1 MIQTPEIEIEPLTER
16 NPQPQSQEDIDQDL
30 AAPGPPSDGHP
41 RSLLRQ
47 NPRARLLAL
56 GAGLVLLGAAV
67 LVWRYYAQWES
78 TDDAQID
85 AYINPISARV
95 AGYVIRVHADDNQY
109 VKAGD
114 VLVEIDPTDYSVA
127 VERAQG
133 EYANALANARAAGV
147 NVPITS
153 TSTSSQVASAEADVQ
168 NAQAGIAA
176 AEKQYQAAQATLR
189 QAEANSAK
197 AHDDVDRYKQLVAK
211 EEISQQQ
218 YEQALNT
225 AKAASAA
232 VEAAQAAGAATEQ
245 AVTQAHA
252 RLAQAKAQLRS
263 AQTAPR
269 QVSLIRSRAA
279 AAEADVKT
287 AKAKLDQAELNVRY
301 TTIRAPVDG
310 IVAKRSVQVGQNV
323 QPGQQ
328 LLSVVQI
335 DGVWVTANFKET
347 QLKHMQPGQP
357 AKIRVDAY
365 SRDYE
370 GRVLNIAG
378 GSGAVFSL
386 LPPENATGNYV
397 KVVQRV
403 PVKIVFEKGQDPQH
417 LLRPGMSAQPEVKIQ

>member
-1 MIQTPEIEIEPLTER
+1 MIKTLEIEIEPVTER
-16 NPQPQSQEDIDQDL
+16 NGQPQSQEDIDQDL
-30 AAPGPPSDGHP
+30 AALGPPSDGSP
-41 RSLLRQ
+41 GSLLRE

-95 AGYVIRVHADDNQY
+95 AGYAIRVHADDNQY

-114 VLVEIDPTDYSVA
+114 VLVQIDPTDYRVA

-133 EYANALANARAAGV
+133 EYANALSNARAAGV

-153 TSTSSQVASAEADVQ
+153 TSTSSQVTTAEADVQ

-197 AHDDVDRYKQLVAK
+197 AQDDVDRYKQLVAK

-232 VEAAQAAGAATEQ
+232 VEAARAAAAATEQ
-245 AVTQAHA
+245 AITQARA
-252 RLAQAKAQLRS
+252 RLAQAHAQLRS
-263 AQTAPR
+263 ARTAPQ
-269 QVSLIRSRAA
+269 QVSLTRSRAA

-287 AKAKLDQAELNVRY
+287 AKAKLDQAELNLQY
-301 TTIRAPVDG
+301 TTIRAPVEG

-335 DGVWVTANFKET
+335 DDVWVTANFKET

-357 AKIRVDAY
+357 VKIRVDAY
-365 SRDYE
+365 GRNYE
-370 GRVLNIAG
+370 GRLLNIAA

-403 PVKIVFEKGQDPQH
+403 PVKIVFKKGQDPQH
-417 LLRPGMSAQPEVKIQ
+417 LLRPGMSVEPEVKVQ